1 MGTKS
6 NRNKETFVT
15 VENLKHCESAFRA
28 YMHDKHDVTLVQNDV
43 RVRQTLYN
51 VMVELRDRHGN
62 DTSLGLKDINN
73 LALNIARD
81 IVLRDR
87 SIGHGGNNSNQH
99 IINSVGSNQKHPGG
113 GGLLERDKQVFGDRV
128 MPQPSMVSVPAYA
141 GGGREAVSKAFD
153 ALVDQRGGSSSDNT
167 PQWNDVARPS
177 LQVDPMEGDEFQRR
191 LADME
196 HERDA
201 QWAASVE
208 LLPPPPG
215 ATDPQALVRSAMQD
229 QDNFKLQAAQAVSD
243 MAIIESRASELI
255 TAPPTS
261 QRVTLEH
268 CVALCGADRDVA
280 VNPYRYNYIV
290 HAAGFTASGLQHTYR
305 NVEWICATSVVLPME
320 IIQPPTATPKPFF
333 SNEFSFSY
341 PYVLLA
347 INGFDGVYDGTNEA
361 VRRSFCMMVFHRSYK
376 APNGRGYVLLQPA
389 QAERKHF
396 RTPLASLRDLDISIL
411 KPNGTLINNSVD
423 NTKVAMLQYETQNRL
438 YVKIICSTFFDRNEF
453 YPGDMVT
460 IRGFTSAQ
468 PVTPVPDSP
477 WDAQQFRSLDAF
489 VNRREG
495 HEVVQLGQANDQ
507 GFYKTFYVLAP
518 GVLDQGVGRVL
529 IDDRIIAAIALLNSV
544 ATPAS
549 VVTRGMLV
557 NSSLQNVVTLKFGM
571 QSNDAPSLLPL
582 SI

>member
-1 MGTKS
+1 MGSKS
-6 NRNKETFVT
+6 NRNKDTFVT

-28 YMHDKHDVTLVQNDV
+28 YMQDKHAVILVQDDV
-43 RVRQTLYN
+43 HVRRTLYN

-87 SIGHGGNNSNQH
+87 AAGANEGNHQQNQQT
-99 IINSVGSNQKHPGG
+99 NQKHPGG
-113 GGLLERDKQVFGDRV
+113 GGLLERDKQVFGDRA
-128 MPQPSMVSVPAYA
+128 MPPPSMVSVPAYS

-153 ALVDQRGGSSSDNT
+153 ALVDQRGDNGSANA

-177 LQVDPMEGDEFQRR
+177 QQVDPMEGDEFQRR

-208 LLPPPPG
+208 MLPPPPG
-215 ATDPQALVRSAMQD
+215 ATDPQALVRSAMQE
-229 QDNFKLQAAQAVSD
+229 QDDFKTQAAQAVAE
-243 MAIIESRASELI
+243 MRIMESRANDLI
-255 TAPPTS
+255 AAPPAS

-268 CVALCGADRDVA
+268 CIALCGADRDVT
-280 VNPYRYNYIV
+280 VNPYRYNYVV
-290 HAAGFTASGLQHTYR
+290 HAAGYEASGLQHAYR
-305 NVEWICATSVVLPME
+305 NVEWISATSVVLPME
-320 IIQPPTATPKPFF
+320 IIQPSTATPKPFF
-333 SNEFSFSY
+333 SNEFSFAY

-347 INGFDGVYDGTNEA
+347 IEGFDGVYDGTNEA

-389 QAERKHF
+389 QTERKLF
-396 RTPLASLRDLDISIL
+396 RTPLASLRDLNISLL

-423 NTKVAMLQYETQNRL
+423 STKVALLQYETQNRL
-438 YVKIICSTFFDRNEF
+438 YVKIICSTYFDRNEF
-453 YPGDMVT
+453 YPGDMVA
-460 IRGFTSAQ
+460 IRGFVSA
-468 PVTPVPDSP
+468 PPTAPAADSS
-477 WDAQQFRSLDAF
+477 WDAQQFRALDAF

-495 HEVVQLGQANDQ
+495 HEVVQLGQPNDQ

-529 IDDRIIAAIALLNSV
+529 VDDRIIAAIALLNSA
-544 ATPAS
+544 ATPAN
-549 VVTRGMLV
+549 VVTRGVLV
-557 NSSLQNVVTLKFGM
+557 NSSLQNVVTMKLGM